1 MSITGTS
8 GGTPPMMGRTH
19 ALTGWCAGLAIAP
32 LVGAGEVEQAVLFAT
47 TTAGFALLPDLD
59 HPHARASK
67 LLGPLSRLLCWLLR
81 HASAGLYAV
90 TKGPRD
96 EKKTGRHRHLSH
108 TVLFAVGL
116 GLLASAGTEA
126 GGPYAVAAVVVLG
139 LLLAEDA
146 LGDWLLF
153 VSAGGVVWW
162 LYQAGPNPTVE
173 LTQLTGWIGLAVA
186 AGCVTHCLGDA
197 ITESGC
203 PFLFPIPIAGETW
216 YELRLPKVFRIRTGK
231 RVERLLVFPL
241 FAVLAVVLVP
251 GAWDL
256 GATIVERMFVPP
268 AEAVQ

>member
-1 MSITGTS
+1 
-8 GGTPPMMGRTH
+8 MMGRTH

-32 LVGAGEVEQAVLFAT
+32 LVGAGTVEQAVLFAV

-67 LLGPLSRLLCWLLR
+67 LLGPFSRVLSWLLR
-81 HASAGLYAV
+81 RTSAALYAL

-96 EKKTGRHRHLSH
+96 EKRTGTHRHLSH

-116 GLLASAGTEA
+116 GALATAGTAA
-126 GGPYAVAAVVVLG
+126 GGPYAVAAVAVLG

-146 LGDWLLF
+146 LGDWLLL
-153 VSAGGVVWW
+153 VSAGGVIWW
-162 LYQAGPNPTVE
+162 LYQAGPNPTA
-173 LTQLTGWIGLAVA
+173 QLEDLSGWLGVAVA

-216 YELRLPKVFRIRTGK
+216 YELRPPKALRIRTGK
-231 RVERLLVFPL
+231 KVERLLIFPV
-241 FAVLAVVLVP
+241 FAVLAVLLVP
-251 GAWDL
+251 GAWQL
-256 GATIVERMFVPP
+256 GVDITERIFVPP
-268 AEAVQ
+268 AAATTP